1 MHTYMHRRGNSS
13 HINRDQYSYKDVLH
27 TRVLTFDFGIL
38 EDSSSNVDPVVFQL
52 KVMDMQII
60 NDEFVSY
67 KKKNGEWTFK
77 VLEESQVCADYL
89 LEIYV
94 REMTL
99 RRAQNQVTFLLGN
112 SVSAL
117 KDNPV
122 AKPLLESINILIMGV
137 LNKSSQEYLI
147 NEYDLGAEN
156 MEKLRL
162 IAEDTRYLHNFLLV
176 NRMQQDATTAIVKA
190 YVPKSVSEGKL
201 FKVVDVEED

>member
-1 MHTYMHRRGNSS
+1 
-13 HINRDQYSYKDVLH
+13 
-27 TRVLTFDFGIL
+27 
-38 EDSSSNVDPVVFQL
+38 
-52 KVMDMQII
+52 MQII